1 MHIYCLQPFW
11 GVDGANIAFNQLQ
24 EGSSSVVQAIN
35 FDPVFVA
42 RSYATNDLRLH
53 CITSGYIRGR

>member
-11 GVDGANIAFNQLQ
+11 GVDGANIAFSLLQ
-24 EGSSSVVQAIN
+24 EGSSLVVQAIN

-42 RSYATNDLRLH
+42 RS
-53 CITSGYIRGR
+53 